1 MKIMRW
7 KIHILET
14 IYVILMPCTFISVSF
29 SQEVEMVEEP
39 LEAIEEMNDSL
50 TKTSDI
56 ESVKQSAE
64 DNGDN
69 SDVAYDI
76 DAQTYEEID
85 DDFVPSEEIPADEP
99 IQFPTN
105 I

>member
-1 MKIMRW
+1 
-7 KIHILET
+7 L
-14 IYVILMPCTFISVSF
+14 
-29 SQEVEMVEEP
+29 Q
-39 LEAIEEMNDSL
+39 AIEEMNDSL

-56 ESVKQSAE
+56 ESVRQSAE

-69 SDVAYDI
+69 SDVVYDI

-85 DDFVPSEEIPADEP
+85 DDFVPSEEIPADEA

>member
-1 MKIMRW
+1 
-7 KIHILET
+7 
-14 IYVILMPCTFISVSF
+14 
-29 SQEVEMVEEP
+29 MVEEP
-39 LEAIEEMNDSL
+39 LQTIEEMNDSL

-69 SDVAYDI
+69 SDVDYDI